1 VELAGSAD
9 IKTAAAIE
17 TLLCVSLSASQ
28 DVFLVLP
35 MIMEDMYEDYNTTT
49 VELYQSLLLMSF
61 DTKM

>member
-1 VELAGSAD
+1 
-9 IKTAAAIE
+9 
-17 TLLCVSLSASQ
+17 
-28 DVFLVLP
+28 VFLVLP